1 MNRFTFLKHI
11 QPLDAHDYNY
21 ENGKKKEKEKNIQ
34 STTFWNR
41 CNNAKH
47 FEN

>member
-21 ENGKKKEKEKNIQ
+21 ENGKKKERKKYSVYNFLEQI
-34 STTFWNR
+34 
-41 CNNAKH
+41 
-47 FEN
+47 